1 MTVLTVDF
9 QLNVAVV
16 PWAEASLLAVV
27 VVKLV
32 YAAIHAAL
40 CIVVL
45 VVAT

>member
-9 QLNVAVV
+9 QLNVSAV

-27 VVKLV
+27 VVV